1 MYNYEH
7 FKNLNELNKKYPDVT
22 KRLLKYSVIPN
33 GEWTEDE
40 IYVYNSPEDFAHYQI
55 EAGWLST
62 SITEH
67 VHPHLPDLRE
77 HINFTTLAA
86 DFMCTWDDSEH
97 YYDEETG
104 YILTTNNEW

>member
-1 MYNYEH
+1 MYSYEY
-7 FKNLNELNKKYPDVT
+7 FKNLEELNKKYPQVA
-22 KRLLKYSVIPN
+22 KRLLEFTVQPD

-40 IYVYNSPEDFAHYQI
+40 IFLYHSSEDFAHYQI
-55 EAGWLST
+55 EDGWLST
-62 SITEH
+62 SIAEH
-67 VHPHLPDLRE
+67 VHPHLPELRE

-86 DFMCTWDDSEH
+86 DFMRTWDESEH